1 MLSQMCLIDSK
12 ALPVTLQEWLSFTD
26 TTCRPLYPCCLLRFL
41 PLTCIHVELSHF
53 ASTVLWCSGSGF
65 QPDGLLSSYT
75 KPVFLFL
82 ATFHSCIVKQ
92 LSELASGRFPQIWR
106 ERRSHRHANRSTKQ
120 LECLPTVLLLE
131 VPVERVII
139 KTLLQNRRDVGRPRP
154 GGTLSITSFLFPS
167 FCFFSL
173 AEILHAHPHV
183 LSSRHSGLSY
193 MHMHTLIQL
202 SSGSVS
208 LWLITVCSPPADAGS
223 GSGDDGKISHNF
235 L

>member
-26 TTCRPLYPCCLLRFL
+26 TTCWPLYPCCLLRFL

-65 QPDGLLSSYT
+65 QPDGSLSSYT

-106 ERRSHRHANRSTKQ
+106 ERRSHKQINKWKQ

-139 KTLLQNRRDVGRPRP
+139 KTLLQNRRDGQGP
-154 GGTLSITSFLFPS
+154 GALWASPPFYFPLSVSFLWLK
-167 FCFFSL
+167 FCT
-173 AEILHAHPHV
+173 HPHV
-183 LSSRHSGLSY
+183 CSAVVTVASHICIC
-193 MHMHTLIQL
+193 TLLFNYHQA
-202 SSGSVS
+202 V
-208 LWLITVCSPPADAGS
+208 
-223 GSGDDGKISHNF
+223 
-235 L
+235 